1 MAEEVSTPSAGSE
14 TPVSEQPAKT
24 FTEEEFNNQLEN
36 AKKQWEND
44 FREKLKSE
52 NDEAKKLSKMSEE
65 EKLEYRQK
73 QFDEE
78 KAQYEKE
85 KLEFEAGKI
94 LADKKLPASC
104 AKYLCGSDAES
115 TKANIAE
122 FEKAFAS
129 AVETAVADR
138 LKGTPPK
145 LGANGPTLSMET
157 IKKMSVEEINRNW
170 DEIKKF
176 K

>member
-1 MAEEVSTPSAGSE
+1 MST
-14 TPVSEQPAKT
+14 AKNSLT
-24 FTEEEFNNQLEN
+24 RKRHST
-36 AKKQWEND
+36 KKKSLSLR
-44 FREKLKSE
+44 REKS
-52 NDEAKKLSKMSEE
+52 S
-65 EKLEYRQK
+65 QT
-73 QFDEE
+73 
-78 KAQYEKE
+78 
-85 KLEFEAGKI
+85 
-94 LADKKLPASC
+94 KKLPISC
-104 AKYLCGSDAES
+104 AKYLCGGDAES